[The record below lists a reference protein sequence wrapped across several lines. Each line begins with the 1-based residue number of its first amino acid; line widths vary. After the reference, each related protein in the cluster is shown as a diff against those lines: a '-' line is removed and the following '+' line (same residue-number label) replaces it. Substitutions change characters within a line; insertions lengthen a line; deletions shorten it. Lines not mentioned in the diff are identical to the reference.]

1 MKDFRQTLEK
11 SKERMPKK
19 RKGLTDSTEA
29 LKKKGLIMNDPQNP
43 KGSLQKKLML

>member
-11 SKERMPKK
+11 SKERMPNK

-29 LKKKGLIMNDPQNP
+29 LKKKGLIMNNP
-43 KGSLQKKLML
+43 